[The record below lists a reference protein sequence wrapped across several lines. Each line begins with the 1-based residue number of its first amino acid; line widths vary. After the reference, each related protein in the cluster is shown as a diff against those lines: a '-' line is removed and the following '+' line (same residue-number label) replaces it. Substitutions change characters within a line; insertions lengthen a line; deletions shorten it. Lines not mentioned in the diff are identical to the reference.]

1 MKVADA
7 PDVILKNKI
16 YTLLKKK
23 RKKVVA
29 WLIIANRF
37 RQGKFHKT

>member
-23 RKKVVA
+23 KKESGGLA
-29 WLIIANRF
+29 HNS
-37 RQGKFHKT
+37 